1 MPLSELLDELFRIY
15 RRNFALV
22 ATTALALEIP
32 ALLFNFLTGQFRT
45 LGFFLDFFASAGNP
59 DRLAAMAP
67 PQSNPFY
74 LGIGYLVLL
83 LLLPISTGL
92 MLRVTID
99 VAMGRRTGLL
109 GALQRTARRYLSLA
123 AFDLMGAL
131 AGLAA
136 AVVIVMVVVA
146 GIALGSQ
153 GQGNALVIVLTVLL
167 AIGLGLAALVA
178 AAWIG
183 VRLLVVVPAMLEEE
197 VGPIAA
203 IRRSWGLVRGSFWR
217 IVGIM
222 LIVYVL
228 AQAVR
233 SALSGVLL
241 VLVLFV
247 PGLSGEARGGLLLL
261 ALAAVEVLTTP
272 IFAIA
277 VTLLY
282 FDLRVRRDAI
292 DLDQLAGAVGPAQP
306 LPPSLLPPPAPSPP
320 PAAPGV

>member
-1 MPLSELLDELFRIY
+1 MTTAPTPLRLRPMPLSELLDELFRMY

-32 ALLFNFLTGQFRT
+32 ALLFNFLTGQFRSI
-45 LGFFLDFFASAGNP
+45 GFFFDLFANSANP
-59 DRLAAMAP
+59 DRLAAMTP
-67 PQSNPFY
+67 PRSNPVY
-74 LGIGYLVLL
+74 LVIGYAVLL

-92 MLRVTID
+92 LLRVTTD
-99 VAMGRRTGLL
+99 VAMGRPTNLI

-123 AFDLMGAL
+123 AFDLMGGL
-131 AGLAA
+131 AGLAVA
-136 AVVIVMVVVA
+136 AVIVMVVVA
-146 GIALGSQ
+146 GVALGSQ

-167 AIGLGLAALVA
+167 AIGLGAAALVG

-203 IRRSWGLVRGSFWR
+203 IRRSWALVRGNFWR
-217 IVGIM
+217 MVGIM

-228 AQAVR
+228 GQAVR

-241 VLVLFV
+241 LLVFVV

-282 FDLRVRRDAI
+282 FD
-292 DLDQLAGAVGPAQP
+292 
-306 LPPSLLPPPAPSPP
+306 
-320 PAAPGV
+320 